1 MASPPPTPP
10 SALPSSRE
18 EKRFKSTRGV
28 SEWAEKYRPGHF
40 HPVNLGDMFQ
50 NGKYRVIRK
59 LGYQS
64 PQQSSDRQIDYRI
77 RPRKITIC
85 TPRYV
90 ALKIMAA
97 NVELSETELS
107 ILQHLSTKAIGDP
120 YSRHVTV
127 LLDEFQHKGP
137 NGKHQCLVFEP
148 MGETAASLV
157 EELPENKPQRHGKVS
172 RYPKWVVRKILTHAL
187 RGLAFLH
194 RNGVIHGDV
203 QPGNILFS
211 IDSIEGV
218 EEKELLQDE
227 ASTEVLVERLDG
239 KTDLW
244 APKKLFF
251 KQSLHDRI
259 KLDSELMVKLFDL
272 GSSFWAADTQARTVT
287 PIGLRAPELI
297 LGQKFGRGVDIWAIG
312 CLMFELLT
320 SRSLFSVMLSGP
332 DSEAQE
338 DADDDHLLQ
347 LNDRISPLPDD
358 TMKAWPGSS
367 DWYGPNREP
376 LNPYGDEAPV
386 KYSSLEEH
394 FNQYKNPE
402 ITNEEAADFLS
413 IMRQILV
420 YDPNMRRSAEE
431 LLKHPWFV
439 D

>member
-1 MASPPPTPP
+1 
-10 SALPSSRE
+10 
-18 EKRFKSTRGV
+18 
-28 SEWAEKYRPGHF
+28 
-40 HPVNLGDMFQ
+40 
-50 NGKYRVIRK
+50 
-59 LGYQS
+59 
-64 PQQSSDRQIDYRI
+64 
-77 RPRKITIC
+77 
-85 TPRYV
+85 
-90 ALKIMAA
+90 
-97 NVELSETELS
+97 
-107 ILQHLSTKAIGDP
+107 
-120 YSRHVTV
+120 
-127 LLDEFQHKGP
+127 
-137 NGKHQCLVFEP
+137 
-148 MGETAASLV
+148 
-157 EELPENKPQRHGKVS
+157 
-172 RYPKWVVRKILTHAL
+172 
-187 RGLAFLH
+187 
-194 RNGVIHGDV
+194 
-203 QPGNILFS
+203 
-211 IDSIEGV
+211 
-218 EEKELLQDE
+218 
-227 ASTEVLVERLDG
+227 
-239 KTDLW
+239 
-244 APKKLFF
+244 
-251 KQSLHDRI
+251 
-259 KLDSELMVKLFDL
+259 MVKLFDL